1 MLTQL
6 IAQSLVQPVVQMV
19 ADRIGEGPGS
29 FVLPNPTTANYT
41 AAQMS
46 SGFAG
51 SVSTTKTAG
60 RIYFRGDRTVWS
72 GYITGTE
79 AKLTNPTDFGDNPGS
94 MQVAIDGGAFSSAP
108 NTGSVYTLFTGLAHA
123 TRFVEV
129 RWVAAMADAP
139 YILTTG
145 TVLTV
150 TGQPPSISLLSNLV
164 QVGANSAT
172 GLYSSSMVA
181 NSATY
186 VPPLQAET
194 NTTNGSNVGSIKLR
208 GAITKMTVT
217 LNGVR
222 KIGVSKNGGDPIFY
236 SVADE
241 ASYPP
246 RAMTVPCDGSTATYN
261 VWDSGCNRNSGGILA
276 VAVDATLLDIGVARR
291 LDQYGDSI
299 TYGSGPGAT
308 PVDTDTMRIA
318 ANIGFVGS
326 TNGISGATIAVCS
339 TMMDAVLPGRTV
351 SGSDVAVLAIGG
363 NNASDGIDST
373 EQAAYSGC
381 IDKLLSKGYGKVL
394 CRGILPNALAQSLV
408 DAANVILKSVMD
420 GKADARL
427 VWIDPSVCTGFDTID
442 GTHPTSAGYGF
453 ITTQLLPPYK
463 TALGI

>member
-1 MLTQL
+1 MLIQSITQP
-6 IAQSLVQPVVQMV
+6 IIGPVVQLL
-19 ADRIGEGPGS
+19 ADQIKVGGS
-29 FVLPNPTTANYT
+29 FVLPNPTTVNFT

-46 SGFAG
+46 AGFAG

-94 MQVAIDGGAFSSAP
+94 MQVAIDGGAFASAS
-108 NTGSVYTLFTGLAHA
+108 NAASVYTLFTGLPNA

-145 TVLTV
+145 TVLAV
-150 TGQPPSISLLSNLV
+150 TGQPPSINLLPNLV
-164 QVGANSAT
+164 QVGANSST

-186 VPPLQAET
+186 TPTLQAEK
-194 NTTNGSNVGSIKLR
+194 NETNGSNVGSIKLR
-208 GAITKMTVT
+208 GAFSKLVVT

-222 KIGVSKNGGDPIFY
+222 KIGVSKNGADPVFY

-241 ASYPP
+241 AGYPP
-246 RAMTVPCDGSTATYN
+246 RSMVVPCDGSTSTYN

-276 VAVDATLLDIGVARR
+276 VAGDSTLLDIGVVRR

-326 TNGISGATIAVCS
+326 TNGISGATILVCKG
-339 TMMDAVLPGRTV
+339 MLDAVLPGRTV

-363 NNASDGIDST
+363 NNASDGIDAT
-373 EQAAYSGC
+373 EQADYSAC
-381 IDKLLSKGYGKVL
+381 IDKLLTKGYGKVL
-394 CRGILPNALAQSLV
+394 CRGILPNVPAQAQV

-442 GTHPTSAGYGF
+442 GTHPTSAGYAF